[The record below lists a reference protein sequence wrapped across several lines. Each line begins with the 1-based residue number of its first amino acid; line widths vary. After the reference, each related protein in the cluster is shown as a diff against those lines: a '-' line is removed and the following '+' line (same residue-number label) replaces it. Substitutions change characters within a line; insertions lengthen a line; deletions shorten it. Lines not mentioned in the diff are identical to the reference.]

1 MAAEGIAE
9 LEVWLLDQCAG
20 TLRHRNGELQFQYSE
35 RWLEQP
41 QAIGLSQSLPLQA
54 EPFADQACRP
64 FFAGLLPEGQLRQR
78 IAQQCQ
84 ISRSNDFGLLAAIGG
99 DCAGAVS
106 LRVGDQ
112 VVEPAAVE
120 WLEPDALRA
129 LLDQLPQ
136 QPMLAQRDG
145 LRLSLAGAQDKL
157 PVVFDGLRIGLPR
170 GDAASTHILK
180 PAIAAVRGSVI
191 NECFCMA
198 LAKATGLQVADTEI
212 LAAGDRPVL
221 LVRRYDRR
229 CGDGKRWQRLHQE
242 DMCQA
247 LGVPPELKYQN
258 EGGPDLHAC
267 FGLLRRATRPS
278 APQVIRLLDAVVFN
292 ALIGNHDAHA
302 KNFSLL
308 YAKLYSEGTP
318 TLAPLYDLL
327 CTAVYP
333 TLTAKMAMELGG
345 KYCFGE
351 VQGRHWQ
358 TFAEAAGL
366 SWAQTRQRLLRTAG
380 QLPAIARRLQAEDA
394 YRQEPLVSDNVT
406 LVEQRCGLTL
416 RRLSAG

>member
-1 MAAEGIAE
+1 MVLEDITE
-9 LEVWLLDQCAG
+9 LEVWLLNQWAG
-20 TLRHRNGELQFQYSE
+20 SLRQRGGELQFQYSE
-35 RWLEQP
+35 QWLAQP
-41 QAIGLSQSLPLQA
+41 QAIALSQSLPLQA
-54 EPFADQACRP
+54 EPFGDQDCRP

-112 VVEPAAVE
+112 GAEPVAVE
-120 WLEPDALRA
+120 WLEPGALRT
-129 LLDQLPQ
+129 LLEQLPER
-136 QPMLAQRDG
+136 PMLAQRDG

-157 PVVFDGLRIGLPR
+157 PVVFDGERIGLPR
-170 GDAASTHILK
+170 GDAVSTHILK
-180 PAIAAVRGSVI
+180 PAIAGVRSSVI
-191 NECFCMA
+191 NEAFCMG
-198 LAKATGLQVADTEI
+198 LAKAAGLQVADTEI
-212 LAAGDRPVL
+212 LEAGDRQVL
-221 LVRRYDRR
+221 LVHRYDRR
-229 CGDGKRWQRLHQE
+229 RGQGGRWQRHHQE
-242 DMCQA
+242 DLCQA

-258 EGGPDLHAC
+258 EGGPDLQAC
-267 FGLLRRATRPS
+267 FALLRRATRPS

-308 YAKLYSEGTP
+308 YSESKP
-318 TLAPLYDLL
+318 TLSPLYDLL

-333 TLTAKMAMELGG
+333 TLTAKMAMKLGS
-345 KYCFGE
+345 KYRFQD

-358 TFAEAAGL
+358 QFAEAAGL

-380 QLPAIARRLQAEDA
+380 QLPAIAGRLQAGDA
-394 YRQEPLVSDNVT
+394 FRQEPLVGDIVM
-406 LVEQRCGLTL
+406 LIEQRCALTL
-416 RRLSAG
+416 RRLTPG